1 MSEPRPISDPALP
14 ALANEVRECCGCSE
28 IDLVAFSGASSW
40 REREDA
46 LTSLISAGASLTP
59 SVAHDERH
67 APYLQE
73 PSGNERRDL
82 LLSLSDEGEMLAAAW
97 AQPGENSPL
106 LGLGIDL
113 CAASRFE
120 PRPGRRDRARLL
132 LAKRERALAPSIWP
146 RPEDLPLAYAT
157 LFAAKEAAFKA
168 TAVPLRRWYE
178 SHDDELRFGVRHF
191 VMEGPLVERGTG
203 RDGAAQRALDALGI
217 ARIEVRYAQL
227 DEMALVVACALGY

>member
-14 ALANEVRECCGCSE
+14 VLVNEVRECCGCSE
-28 IDLVAFSGASSW
+28 IGLVALSGSSSW
-40 REREDA
+40 RDCEDG
-46 LTSLISAGASLTP
+46 LTSLIAADASLAPPVT
-59 SVAHDERH
+59 HDERH
-67 APYLQE
+67 APYLQG

-97 AQPGENSPL
+97 ARPGEDSPL

-120 PRPGRRDRARLL
+120 PRSGRHDRARLL
-132 LAKRERALAPSIWP
+132 LTERERALAPSIWP
-146 RPEDLPLAYAT
+146 NNLPLAHAT

-168 TAVPLRRWYE
+168 TAAPLRRWYE
-178 SHDDELRFGVRHF
+178 SHDDELRYGVRHF
-191 VMEGPLVERGTG
+191 VMEEPLVERGTG
-203 RDGAAQRALDALGI
+203 RDGAAQQALDALGI

-227 DEMALVVACALGY
+227 YGMAIVVACALGY